1 MSARR
6 ATTVSAD
13 IPRPRRGPRLAPSV
27 DASTDDHGQPAVPRL
42 ADTPPGA
49 RLLSIL
55 EAVARCEGPVAS
67 ADLVPRVGLPKATVH
82 RLCRVLE
89 NLGYLQREAG
99 SKRFVIGYRQ
109 QQVAL
114 NSLINAGDRGARH
127 AILEALAHEVGE
139 TVNVTILQG
148 NWVVYIDRVESR
160 WPLRIHL
167 QPGSRVPLHCGASG
181 MLFLSLMP
189 AAQRRRL
196 LTAAPLQCYTENTI
210 TDPDLIEVRLKEIR
224 RTRIGI
230 EVEEFMRGLIG
241 LAVPVYDSRRRI
253 CATVSMHAPTARF
266 TVEQVLALAP
276 VVQRSADRLTLG

>member
-13 IPRPRRGPRLAPSV
+13 IPRHRRGPRLAPSA
-27 DASTDDHGQPAVPRL
+27 DASTDDHGRAAVPQL

-67 ADLVPRVGLPKATVH
+67 ADLVPQVGLPKATVH

-109 QQVAL
+109 QQLAL

-127 AILEALAHEVGE
+127 AILEALAHEVGKPS
-139 TVNVTILQG
+139 TSRSCRATG
-148 NWVVYIDRVESR
+148 SYISIVSSHGGRCASTC
-160 WPLRIHL
+160 
-167 QPGSRVPLHCGASG
+167 SRVRASRCTVV
-181 MLFLSLMP
+181 P
-189 AAQRRRL
+189 AA
-196 LTAAPLQCYTENTI
+196 CC
-210 TDPDLIEVRLKEIR
+210 
-224 RTRIGI
+224 
-230 EVEEFMRGLIG
+230 
-241 LAVPVYDSRRRI
+241 S
-253 CATVSMHAPTARF
+253 
-266 TVEQVLALAP
+266 
-276 VVQRSADRLTLG
+276 